1 MTVGDCLG
9 RHVAPVD
16 NTRLSHA
23 CLYYHHWVMRGLS
36 VYSLCAQLSIS
47 AHTGGILGMSHT
59 WDEWPDKK
67 KVVGLLKMR
76 TRQKKTYIP
85 WRKKMR
91 ILTWK
96 KNRTRGIFVVFS
108 YFDIKSRI
116 FCWPL
121 RNFVTVGKYADSS
134 TNNLSQESAIL
145 FRFPYYG

>member
-1 MTVGDCLG
+1 MTVEDCLG

-36 VYSLCAQLSIS
+36 VYSLGAQLSIS
-47 AHTGGILGMSHT
+47 AHTGGIQGMSHT

-76 TRQKKTYIP
+76 TRQKKDVYP
-85 WRKKMR
+85 VKKKNAYFD
-91 ILTWK
+91 LE

-121 RNFVTVGKYADSS
+121 RNFVTVGKYVI
-134 TNNLSQESAIL
+134 EAI
-145 FRFPYYG
+145 